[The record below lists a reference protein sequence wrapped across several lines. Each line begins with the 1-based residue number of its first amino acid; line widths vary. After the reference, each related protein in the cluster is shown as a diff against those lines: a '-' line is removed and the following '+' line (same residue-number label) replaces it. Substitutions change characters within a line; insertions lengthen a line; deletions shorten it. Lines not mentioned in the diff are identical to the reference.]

1 FIVQEVVLFSKKIE
15 MPYDVIG
22 HSIRS
27 QTIKNRMLIMR
38 EVYLKVHNIH
48 LEEYKLMEHLD
59 KQEYERTKE
68 DDTDD
73 FYDYEYANRLQELEL
88 LFYRIHRASTLLMIY
103 SFLEHSMMR
112 ICSIYEEKLNIPL
125 SVNELSGNGIHRC
138 QMYLSKFSGFEFSD
152 KSIKRDWDFLKFFN
166 QLRNC
171 LAHEEGYLSDKSK
184 IKRSTINGTKGLSM
198 YNDTILISHDYVLRA
213 FDVAER
219 FLIRFCDKKI

>member
-1 FIVQEVVLFSKKIE
+1 MFSKKIE

-103 SFLEHSMMR
+103 S
-112 ICSIYEEKLNIPL
+112 
-125 SVNELSGNGIHRC
+125 
-138 QMYLSKFSGFEFSD
+138 
-152 KSIKRDWDFLKFFN
+152 
-166 QLRNC
+166 
-171 LAHEEGYLSDKSK
+171 
-184 IKRSTINGTKGLSM
+184 
-198 YNDTILISHDYVLRA
+198 
-213 FDVAER
+213 
-219 FLIRFCDKKI
+219 